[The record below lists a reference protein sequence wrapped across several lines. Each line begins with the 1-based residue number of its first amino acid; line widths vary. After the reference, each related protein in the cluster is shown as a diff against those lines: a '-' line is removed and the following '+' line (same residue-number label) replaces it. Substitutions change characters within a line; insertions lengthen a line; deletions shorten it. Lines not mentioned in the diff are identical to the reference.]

1 MIGKIQRVPLR
12 EVWKHEAL
20 DFTTW
25 LQGNLDVVSDEL
37 GISITGAER
46 ERAAGD
52 FSVDLVAE
60 DESGNP
66 VVIENQLEKSNH
78 DHLGKLLTYAVAIG
92 ADTAIWIVSEA
103 RPEHVNAISWLNE
116 FSTVTFHLVKM
127 EAIKVSDSPPAA
139 RLTQV
144 VGPSEEIRKIGETKK
159 EWERQDL
166 RYRFWT
172 ELLEKA
178 RHKTKLHAKKSPI
191 RRNYIGSG
199 WGGSGKRGL
208 GFRYVIRRHD
218 AQADLYIY
226 GGKDSDERN
235 EAIFDSLAA
244 SKDEI
249 ESRFGGKLDWQ
260 RLEDKHACRIV
271 ATISLGGLRDE
282 ERWPEIQEAMIDN
295 MIRLEKALRPHIAKL
310 RV

>member
-25 LQGNLDVVSDEL
+25 LERNVDVVSDAL
-37 GISITGAER
+37 GLPLSSAER

-92 ADTAIWIVSEA
+92 AKTAIWIVFEP
-103 RPEHVNAISWLNE
+103 RPEHVNTISWLNE
-116 FSTVTFHLVKM
+116 FSPVSFHLVKM

-139 RLTQV
+139 LLTQV
-144 VGPSEEIRKIGETKK
+144 VGPSKESREVGEAKK
-159 EWERQDL
+159 EWAERHTL
-166 RYRFWT
+166 RHRFWT
-172 ELLEKA
+172 ELLD
-178 RHKTKLHAKKSPI
+178 RSRQKTTLHTKISPSRSSWIGTGAGKS
-191 RRNYIGSG
+191 
-199 WGGSGKRGL
+199 GL
-208 GFRYVIRRHD
+208 GFNYVVLQHD
-218 AQADLYIY
+218 ARAELYISR
-226 GGKDSDERN
+226 GKDMDEQN
-235 EAIFDSLAA
+235 KAIFDSLVA
-244 SKDEI
+244 SREDI
-249 ESRFGGKLDWQ
+249 ESSFGGDLDWE
-260 RLEDKHACRIV
+260 RLEGRLSCRI
-271 ATISLGGLRDE
+271 AARITLGGYRDE
-282 ERWPEIQEAMIDN
+282 DRWPGIQDAMIDN
-295 MIRLEKALRPHIAKL
+295 MIRLEKALRPHIARL

>member
-25 LQGNLDVVSDEL
+25 LEENIEVVSDAL
-37 GISITGAER
+37 GLPLSSAER

-66 VVIENQLEKSNH
+66 VVIENRLEKSNH

-116 FSTVTFHLVKM
+116 FSTVSFYLVKM

-139 RLTQV
+139 LLTQV
-144 VGPSEEIRKIGETKK
+144 VGPSEEGRKIGETKK
-159 EWERQDL
+159 EWADRHDIKQ
-166 RYRFWT
+166 RFWA
-172 ELLEKA
+172 ELLE
-178 RHKTKLHAKKSPI
+178 RSRRKTKLHANISPSRDSWISAGTGKSGLSF
-191 RRNYIGSG
+191 NYVVLQHEA
-199 WGGSGKRGL
+199 R
-208 GFRYVIRRHD
+208 
-218 AQADLYIY
+218 AELYIY
-226 GGKDSDERN
+226 RGKDTDEQN
-235 EAIFDSLAA
+235 KAIFDSLGA
-244 SKDEI
+244 SREDI
-249 ESRFGGKLDWQ
+249 ESSFGGKLDWH
-260 RLEDKHACRIV
+260 RLEGRRSCRI
-271 ATISLGGLRDE
+271 AARTALGGYRDE
-282 ERWPEIQEAMIDN
+282 DSWPSIQETMIDN